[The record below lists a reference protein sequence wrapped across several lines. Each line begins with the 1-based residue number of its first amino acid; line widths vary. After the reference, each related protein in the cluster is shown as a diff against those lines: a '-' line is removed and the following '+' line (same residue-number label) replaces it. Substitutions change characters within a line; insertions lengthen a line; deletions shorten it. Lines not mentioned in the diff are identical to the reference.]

1 MEPRNGLL
9 CGTTINAGATQ
20 ADLISD
26 ALAWQTSGL
35 ATLRAM
41 ATQAHGGDELA
52 LNELAYAALN
62 CFQMATH
69 LLEAACKHPAPAAE
83 TQ

>member
-35 ATLRAM
+35 ATLRAV
-41 ATQAHGGDELA
+41 ASEAQGEVDSLA

-62 CFQMATH
+62 CFQMASN
-69 LLEAACKHPAPAAE
+69 LMEAAQK
-83 TQ
+83 T